1 MQPKIVISLTTFPKR
16 MDTIH
21 LVIKSLLAMRP
32 CPDKIVLYLSEPEF
46 PDKKLP
52 LNLTEMQ
59 SGIFEIRFT
68 KHNYKSFN
76 KLIHALRDFPESI
89 IITVDDDI
97 IYPSHMLRRL
107 LAAHKKYPTDICA
120 NRIRELNISD
130 NTIQP
135 YTTWH
140 LSERRKLFGHRP
152 HRGYTNVQMGVGGVL
167 YPAHSLHPDV
177 LDTKKFTKLCEHQ
190 DDIWFWAM
198 TILNNRKIVPTY
210 FGCKLSGIESAKQY
224 GLYKNIN
231 STSTSPNNIA
241 IENIISE
248 YPDIKNKINI
258 K

>member
-32 CPDKIVLYLSEPEF
+32 CPDKVVLYLSEPEF

-97 IYPSHMLRRL
+97 IYPSHMLRQL

-135 YTTWH
+135 YTTWR
-140 LSERRKLFGHRP
+140 LSERRKLFRP
-152 HRGYTNVQMGVGGVL
+152 
-167 YPAHSLHPDV
+167 S
-177 LDTKKFTKLCEHQ
+177 
-190 DDIWFWAM
+190 
-198 TILNNRKIVPTY
+198 
-210 FGCKLSGIESAKQY
+210 
-224 GLYKNIN
+224 
-231 STSTSPNNIA
+231 STSRIHKCTNGCWWR
-241 IENIISE
+241 II
-248 YPDIKNKINI
+248 PGAFFTPRRLGHKKVHKIMRTPR
-258 K
+258 